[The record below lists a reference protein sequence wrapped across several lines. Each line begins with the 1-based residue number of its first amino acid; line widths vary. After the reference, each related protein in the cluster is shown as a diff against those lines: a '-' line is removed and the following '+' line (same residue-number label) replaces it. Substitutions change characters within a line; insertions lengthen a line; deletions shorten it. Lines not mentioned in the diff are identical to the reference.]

1 MESKIKMEDY
11 KTYDEYWDAV
21 GEEQAQQSF
30 LVKNIDRIANRKLL
44 YTSTDIFMWNDVL
57 NDTLGKNDF
66 MKLIDNKTKE
76 DVIKELHHA
85 WEMSRALTDQLAKEL
100 GINE

>member
-1 MESKIKMEDY
+1 
-11 KTYDEYWDAV
+11 
-21 GEEQAQQSF
+21 
-30 LVKNIDRIANRKLL
+30 
-44 YTSTDIFMWNDVL
+44 MWNDVL